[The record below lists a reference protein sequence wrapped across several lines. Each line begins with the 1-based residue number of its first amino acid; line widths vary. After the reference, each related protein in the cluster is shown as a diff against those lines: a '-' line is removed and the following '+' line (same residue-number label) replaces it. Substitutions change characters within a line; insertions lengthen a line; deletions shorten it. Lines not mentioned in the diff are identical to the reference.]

1 MTTPQTTDRATTDRA
16 TTDRATAAG
25 RAEERE
31 YAGQFGPFV
40 IGPRDRHEVRLYRGG
55 LAIAALAWMAGV
67 GLVLLS
73 PHPLAGGIVR
83 SLSWLYGVM
92 VLGLGLS
99 LWTIH
104 IYLRPLHRLLQAF
117 WGVGMLASVAIAARD
132 PAPLIATVYHHPA
145 SLWGVGFVFAALT
158 GIFFKEAFCFN
169 RLETKVLVAVVPTV
183 LLGHLTGWL
192 PAAIAQPLLALWA
205 GLFGIF
211 VLRKLAQPL
220 DPDVGDKSVFAYLA
234 NQQAQETS

>member
-1 MTTPQTTDRATTDRA
+1 MTSPTSDLL
-16 TTDRATAAG
+16 G
-25 RAEERE
+25 AEVRQYE
-31 YAGQFGPFV
+31 GQFGPFV

-55 LAIAALAWMAGV
+55 LAIAALAWILGV
-67 GLVLLS
+67 GLVLLN
-73 PHPLAGGIVR
+73 PHPLPGGVVR

-104 IYLRPLHRLLQAF
+104 IYLRPLHRLLQGF
-117 WGVGMLASVAIAARD
+117 WVVGALASGAIAYRGS
-132 PAPLIATVYHHPA
+132 APFLETVYHHPM

-183 LLGHLTGWL
+183 LLGHLTGWM
-192 PAAIAQPLLALWA
+192 PGAIAQPLLAIWA

-234 NQQAQETS
+234 APKAQETP